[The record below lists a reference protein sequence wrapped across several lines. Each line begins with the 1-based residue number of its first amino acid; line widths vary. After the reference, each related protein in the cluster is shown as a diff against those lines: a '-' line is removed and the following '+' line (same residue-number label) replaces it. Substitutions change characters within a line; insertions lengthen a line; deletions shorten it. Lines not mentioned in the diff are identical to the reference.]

1 MQANPELLFSVD
13 EQKLHVLCDNLAD
26 SLSKVKKGSFGD
38 YLEKCADAM
47 GDIINSFIPQGSH
60 PDMWTYLYGPL
71 TSYSRNAGKRHRPLI
86 CALAAMAVGG
96 DWKKSLSAGAAI
108 EYFHTAALIHDDI
121 ADDAELRRGEPCF
134 HLKEG
139 EGLAINAGDLGLAVV
154 NGIVM
159 CDPCLSDSEKVRV
172 SLELVSMACSTVEG
186 QALDIGWARDNR
198 YDLSIN
204 DYLLMARHKTA
215 YYSGGVPLAI
225 GAIVGGGS
233 DDQVEGLRSFGMA
246 TGLAFQIQDDLLNLV
261 GTKEAKE
268 KDYRSD
274 ITEGKRTLVAVH
286 ALAHSPERDKLEAI
300 LSSKAK
306 EPEVLAEAVRIMQ
319 DAGSIDYA
327 REYAQRLVDQA
338 KEELA
343 PIIEHTDAYDQLV
356 SMADWFV
363 SRLK

>member
-1 MQANPELLFSVD
+1 MQMKPGQLFSID
-13 EQKLHVLCDNLAD
+13 EQKLNVLCSRLAD
-26 SLSKVKKGSFGD
+26 SLTKVEKGSFST
-38 YLEKCADAM
+38 YLDQCAAPM
-47 GDIINSFIPQGSH
+47 GDIVNSFIPEGTH

-71 TSYSRNAGKRHRPLI
+71 TRYSENSGKRHRPLI

-96 DWKKSLSAGAAI
+96 DWRKSLSAGAAI
-108 EYFHTAALIHDDI
+108 EHFHTAALIHDDI
-121 ADDAELRRGEPCF
+121 ADEAELRRGEPCL
-134 HLKEG
+134 HLTEG

-159 CDPCLSDSEKVRV
+159 CDPLLSDSEKVRV
-172 SLELVSMACSTVEG
+172 SLELVSMASSTVEG

-198 YDLSIN
+198 YDISVE

-225 GAIVGGGS
+225 GAIVGGAT
-233 DDQVEGLRSFGMA
+233 DDQVEGLRRFGMA

-286 ALAHSPERDKLEAI
+286 ALAHSSKRERLEQI
-300 LSSKAK
+300 LSSKEK
-306 EPEVLAEAVRIMQ
+306 NPEVLAEAVEIMQ
-319 DAGSIDYA
+319 ESGSIDYA
-327 REYAQRLVDQA
+327 RAYAQDLVRDA
-338 KEELA
+338 KKDLGTFLEKS
-343 PIIEHTDAYDQLV
+343 DAYDLLV

>member
-1 MQANPELLFSVD
+1 MQTNHGQLFSLDAQKLELLRGR
-13 EQKLHVLCDNLAD
+13 LAE
-26 SLSKVKKGSFGD
+26 SMAKVEKGSFSD
-38 YLEKCADAM
+38 YLNQCAVPM
-47 GDIINSFIPQGSH
+47 GDVINSFIPKGSH

-71 TSYSRNAGKRHRPLI
+71 TKYSQNAGKRHRPLI
-86 CALAAMAVGG
+86 CALGAVAVGG
-96 DWKKSLSAGAAI
+96 DWRKSLSAGAAI
-108 EYFHTAALIHDDI
+108 EHFHTAALIHDDI
-121 ADDAELRRGEPCF
+121 ADEAELRRGEPCF
-134 HLKEG
+134 HLTEG

-159 CDPCLSDSEKVRV
+159 CDPLLTDTEKVRV

-198 YDLSIN
+198 YDLTVD

-225 GAIVGGGS
+225 GAIVGGGTEE
-233 DDQVEGLRSFGMA
+233 QVEGLRRFGMA

-286 ALAHSPERDKLEAI
+286 ALAHSKDRDRLESI
-300 LSSKAK
+300 LSSKEK
-306 EPEVLAEAVRIMQ
+306 NPEILAEAVAIMQ
-319 DAGSIDYA
+319 EAGSIDYA
-327 REYAQRLVDQA
+327 RSFARELVADA
-338 KEELA
+338 KADLA
-343 PIIEHTDAYDQLV
+343 TFLDKSEAYDLLV